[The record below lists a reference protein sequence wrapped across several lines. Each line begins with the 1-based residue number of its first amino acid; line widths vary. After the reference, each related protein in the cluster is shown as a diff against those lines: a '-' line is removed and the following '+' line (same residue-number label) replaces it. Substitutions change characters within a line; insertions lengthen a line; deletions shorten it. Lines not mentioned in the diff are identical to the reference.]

1 MACMEETMSP
11 QLLLR
16 AMVAILGV
24 LWPISLIFGQA
35 GGYSVKVE
43 KFDPPKEVAP
53 EVAKVLSTQVLRV
66 LDKQGQVLCEI
77 WLRDSV
83 PLAKP
88 PSGETVRYRDLA
100 ETTLLGVIRW
110 VQPGSDYRKQKIKP
124 GVYTLRLAYQPEDGD
139 HMGTAPYTEF
149 LLLTPHELDKSPAAF
164 DSPKDLH
171 DLSAKAAGSNHPA
184 VFLLFPA
191 KPLAQ
196 PEIRDHGNGH
206 FVLHAGTSA
215 LINGKK
221 VILPIALTVVGH
233 SSAG

>member
-1 MACMEETMSP
+1 MSP

-24 LWPISLIFGQA
+24 VWPVSLLFGQA
-35 GGYSVKVE
+35 GGFSVKVE
-43 KFDPPKEVAP
+43 KLDPPKEVAS
-53 EVAKVLSTQVLRV
+53 EVAKVLSTQALRV

-77 WLRDSV
+77 WLRETV

-88 PSGETVRYRDLA
+88 PAGDAARYRDLA

-139 HMGTAPYTEF
+139 HMGTAPCTEF
-149 LLLTPHELDKSPAAF
+149 LLLTPHNLDKSPAAL

-206 FVLHAGTSA
+206 FVLHTSIPA
-215 LINGKK
+215 VINGKK
-221 VILPIALTVVGH
+221 VILPIALTIVGH